1 MFRVDDPELLLALH
15 ALYQFEAERTS
26 GPHGGAPG
34 FRPWSAEEVVA
45 ETSIDGGLL
54 SRLIEFL
61 RTEEQILFIP
71 AYGDFPERYA
81 TRSAEMVRTLGT
93 LHDYVQ
99 RKSDPDSDERQHLQI
114 IEATKWV
121 PALLERPDREVSISQ
136 VIQTFADELDAVG
149 IRVVRG
155 QPVAQV
161 LTLVR
166 YALLAIAQS
175 TLDSYETE
183 GFLLTKFQDRAI
195 RKALMSSFYEEGDDH
210 TMVVAAGTG
219 SGKTIAFTVP
229 VLVDA
234 VLDTLHER
242 PFSGARWTQL
252 LIYPRNDLAFDQFA
266 TLEDY
271 CARLNL
277 LLAQD
282 EAFGNTNLCIA
293 LDADGHISNK
303 REYVPA
309 PPHHPQGQ
317 WDRHHWDSPRKPNVV
332 AASASRYGGVD
343 PHQRTQAYRPANII
357 IASSESFRRR
367 LMIPEVCRAVKES
380 LQRVVLDEIHLAE
393 GTNGGHLR
401 GLFNRIK
408 QMARPR
414 KLQFIGASATIAS
427 PEQHV
432 EAVWG
437 EDAQR
442 VHLATPSEHES
453 NGAPGGIANH
463 VLVRPR
469 SGVTKGGPVYN
480 STSLVGHQSKN
491 ENWFE
496 ERAQGEANPKNLDK
510 MICFADSREF
520 VTRWQMLL
528 NENEVTDHS
537 HRIRAQ
543 QVTGDG
549 RGGAV
554 RLPYAHWFDRPLAQ
568 QCHGGAEVCKAC
580 KKGEKVDQ
588 NILMR
593 KEEVQEFW
601 TRVGGRAVAEVF
613 AMDTLKGLPDE
624 LSVNSLDECPHLVA
638 GTCWHFAPGTGV
650 KALQPSNGRISPS
663 QIRDALTDRPG
674 QEQGMLV
681 FKNSLRARRHTADSR
696 KDGSDDGLSRRDFS
710 ADELYVHQSGEAYP
724 GDGPHTPRGPQIPHD
739 VIVATPTLEVGVDM
753 KNVSNIMT
761 HRAMRNIASYRQ
773 KAGRAGREKN
783 SVTNTVT
790 VLSLR
795 PADYQFYKNEDK
807 LVLDRL
813 LEPVPVANNNRMVMR
828 SQAYMAVLDW
838 LALQSI
844 NIEEI
849 QSKTLVWKDELSRAA
864 DALTHRREDA
874 LGYLNQTFRTGVGA
888 SVLEAAD
895 LHRAIE
901 VFETHLDLLRNGTY
915 TPANT
920 TEEISVLDEF
930 LRVIGDRE
938 NRAAKIL
945 PPSSKENTLEEDLRS
960 VSDGRRDCT
969 DFFDTTLLAR
979 IDSLNQ
985 LVYEE
990 SSSAVAAIDG
1000 ILSELPSTP
1009 TANRMQRRNLNA
1021 LTLHLNEL
1029 KMTLEDDKSDAVRP
1043 RSEQLAEDIYRI
1055 RGSTPKYYFSWLLS
1069 ECSVFLDDAPYCFI
1083 ERVFENP
1090 HERPIHV
1097 KITGDSYSRTQS
1109 MHQFMRD
1116 MLPGTW
1122 NHRLIKTGSGH
1133 ALKSPVGGSGLQLL
1147 GNDDLQRF
1155 ATVLRQGSQERADG
1169 IYGQA
1174 LRVKSVGESFDTAS
1188 IPQILNMGLEQAPVD
1203 IIRPK
1208 FLELAHETGVLT
1220 EGNNTPTD
1228 VWCSPSSPMVALM
1241 DRPRGPDDVARKIPE
1256 AYPIGWTSARMPSDS
1271 PLLAYSPSWRKAPP
1285 GEAGRHPVTTHPL
1298 LHRLFSGIEF
1308 STMTS
1313 IKDVVVGVQR
1323 TGGLTIRYKVD
1334 RGEDAVFGQVF
1345 NTHGIQHTVSPV
1357 LLIEFDE
1364 SVEAYASRP
1373 FDVDALHL
1381 LAHHFERITFA
1392 TTSQRFT
1399 VRDLINV
1406 LVLSLYVED
1415 SEAFPSTLGEALQH
1429 WSTGVSDEVRETY
1442 LSSLHDNERENVR
1455 TTLEPMLSDFN
1466 LRCTEIFAE
1475 DELKASLREWG
1486 RYTLLNT
1493 LGQLLVTSGSSYA
1506 GVEEGKLAFAIDV
1519 ERCSITLYDDDA
1531 EGNGACEL
1539 IHRYY
1544 QISEAT
1550 RAASGEMRAP
1560 PLPSEDFVSILEDQ
1574 FLTCEEHIA
1583 NRAAFEL
1590 AQGSPLPE
1598 RRLKHELRAQAT
1610 SLNDRYQVLW
1620 NQLSIRSVQRSSL
1633 LFRIAPSIRQEL
1645 QVEDPLLSN
1654 DLLEQALHTCSTGCF
1669 VCSGTAVASA
1679 FPLNIASRYT
1689 SRALVDQL
1697 VGFGEHLEGYENGAN
1712 RRRFSVSRSRE
1723 EVYPH
1728 WHWDNDQDV
1737 VIPFTLVPK
1746 QIGYF
1751 TERGQ
1756 GPLGFIRL
1764 VRLVDHLEVES

>member
-1 MFRVDDPELLLALH
+1 MMFRVEDPELLLALH

-45 ETSIDGGLL
+45 ETSIDGDLL
-54 SRLIEFL
+54 SSLIEFL
-61 RTEEQILFIP
+61 KSEHQILSIP
-71 AYGDFPERYA
+71 SYGDHPERYA

-93 LHDYVQ
+93 LHDYIQ

-136 VIQTFADELDAVG
+136 VIQTFEDELEAVG
-149 IRVVRG
+149 IRSVRG
-155 QPVAQV
+155 QPVALV
-161 LTLVR
+161 VRLVR
-166 YALLAIAQS
+166 YALFAIAQS
-175 TLDSYETE
+175 TLDSYETD

-195 RKALMSSFYEEGDDH
+195 RKALMSSFHEEGEEH
-210 TMVVAAGTG
+210 TMIVAAGTG
-219 SGKTIAFTVP
+219 SGKTISFTVP

-234 VLDTLHER
+234 VLDTLHAR

-293 LDADGHISNK
+293 LDADGHISNE
-303 REYVPA
+303 RESIPA
-309 PPHHPQGQ
+309 PAYHPQGQ
-317 WDRHHWDSPRKPNVV
+317 WDQQWNNPRKPNVV
-332 AASASRYGGVD
+332 AASASRYGGVN

-367 LMIPEVCRAVKES
+367 LMIPEVCRAVQES
-380 LQRVVLDEIHLAE
+380 LHRVVLDEIHLAE

-437 EDAQR
+437 EEAQR

-491 ENWFE
+491 DDWFE
-496 ERAQGEANPKNLDK
+496 ARNAGEGEPTNLDK

-528 NENEVTDHS
+528 NENEGNS
-537 HRIRAQ
+537 HFQRIRHK

-554 RLPYAHWFDRPLAQ
+554 RLPYAHWYDRPLAQ
-568 QCHGGAEVCKAC
+568 QCNRGSEICKSC
-580 KKGEKVDQ
+580 KKGEKFEE
-588 NILMR
+588 NILMQ
-593 KEEVQEFW
+593 KDEVQAFW
-601 TRVGGRAVAEVF
+601 SRVGGRAEAEVF
-613 AMDTLKGLPDE
+613 AMDSLRDLPDE
-624 LSVNSLDECPHLVA
+624 LSVNTLDECPHLVA
-638 GTCWHFAPGTGV
+638 GTCWWFAPGTGV
-650 KALQPSNGRISPS
+650 EALEPVNGRVPPS
-663 QIRDALTDRPG
+663 LIRDALTERPG
-674 QEQGMLV
+674 HETGVLV
-681 FKNSLRARRHTADSR
+681 FKNALRARRHTAESR
-696 KDGSDDGLSRRDFS
+696 NDGSDDGLSRREFR

-724 GDGPHTPRGPQIPHD
+724 GDAPRGPRGPQIPHD

-844 NIEEI
+844 SIEEI
-849 QSKTLVWKDELSRAA
+849 QSRTLVWKDELLRAA
-864 DALTHRREDA
+864 EALSVRREEA
-874 LGYLNQTFRTGVGA
+874 FEYLNQTFRSGVGA

-895 LHRAIE
+895 LRRAIE
-901 VFETHLDLLRNGTY
+901 VFESHLDLLLNGTY
-915 TPANT
+915 TPAGR
-920 TEEISVLDEF
+920 TEEVSVLDEF
-930 LRVIGDRE
+930 LRAIGDRE
-938 NRAAKIL
+938 NRAATID
-945 PPSSKENTLEEDLRS
+945 PPSSQENTLEEDLRN
-960 VSDGRRDCT
+960 VNDGRRECT
-969 DFFDTTLLAR
+969 DFLDPSLLAR
-979 IDSLNQ
+979 IDSLTQ
-985 LVYEE
+985 LVYQE
-990 SSSAVAAIDG
+990 SSVAVEVIDQ
-1000 ILSELPSTP
+1000 ILSELESISTV
-1009 TANRMQRRNLNA
+1009 NRTQRRNLRTLSVA
-1021 LTLHLNEL
+1021 LIEL
-1029 KMTLEDDKSDAVRP
+1029 KETLEEDESEQVSS
-1043 RSEQLAEDIYRI
+1043 RSEQLADDIFRI
-1055 RGSTPKYYFSWLLS
+1055 RGRTPKYYFSWLLS

-1090 HERPIHV
+1090 HERPVFV
-1097 KITGDSYSRTQS
+1097 KIEDDQYSRTQS

-1155 ATVLRQGSQERADG
+1155 ATVLRHGSQNRADG

-1174 LRVKSVGESFDTAS
+1174 LRVKSVGESFDTTTL
-1188 IPQILNMGLEQAPVD
+1188 PQILNMGLGQAPVD

-1208 FLELAHETGVLT
+1208 FVELAVETGVTT

-1241 DRPRGPDDVARKIPE
+1241 DRPRGPEDVARKIPE
-1256 AYPIGWTSARMPSDS
+1256 AYPIGWTSARMRGQS
-1271 PLLAYSPSWRKAPP
+1271 PLLAYSPSSKKAPP
-1285 GEAGRHPVTTHPL
+1285 GQAGRHPVTTHPL
-1298 LHRLFSGIEF
+1298 LHRLFSEIEF
-1308 STMTS
+1308 SKETN

-1334 RGEDAVFGQVF
+1334 RGEDAVFGQTF
-1345 NTHGIQHTVSPV
+1345 NTHGIQHTISPG
-1357 LLIEFDE
+1357 LLNEIDQ
-1364 SVEAYASRP
+1364 SVEAFASRP

-1381 LAHHFERITFA
+1381 LAHHFERISFA
-1392 TTSQRFT
+1392 SISQRFT

-1406 LVLSLYVED
+1406 LVLSLHAED
-1415 SEAFPSTLGEALQH
+1415 SEAFPSTLGEAIQR
-1429 WSTGVSDEVRETY
+1429 WSTGVSDDVRDTY
-1442 LSSLHDNERENVR
+1442 LSSLHDNERENVKR
-1455 TTLEPMLSDFN
+1455 TLEPMLSEFN
-1466 LRCTEIFAE
+1466 GRSGEILAE
-1475 DELKASLREWG
+1475 DEIKDSLKEWE

-1493 LGQLLVTSGSSYA
+1493 IGQLLVASGSTYA
-1506 GVEEGKLAFAIDV
+1506 GVEEGKLAFALDV

-1539 IHRYY
+1539 IHSYY

-1560 PLPSEDFVSILEDQ
+1560 PLPSEDFVSILEQ
-1574 FLTCEEHIA
+1574 EFLTCEEHIA

-1590 AQGSPLPE
+1590 AQGSSLGGV
-1598 RRLKHELRAQAT
+1598 RLKPELRAQAD
-1610 SLNDRYQVLW
+1610 SLNQRYQSLW
-1620 NQLSIRSVQRSSL
+1620 DQLSVRSVQRAGL
-1633 LFRIAPSIRQEL
+1633 LFRIAPAIRQEL
-1645 QVEDPLLSN
+1645 QVDNPLLSN

-1669 VCSGTAVASA
+1669 VCSGTAVSSA

-1689 SRALVDQL
+1689 SRSLVDHL
-1697 VGFGEHLEGYENGAN
+1697 VGFGEQLEGYVNGAN
-1712 RRRFSVSRSRE
+1712 RRRFAVSGTRE

-1728 WHWDNDQDV
+1728 WHRDNDQDV
-1737 VIPFTLVPK
+1737 VIPFTLVPN

-1756 GPLGFIRL
+1756 GSLEFIRL